1 MDGDVVHVVRAAQQV
16 REMVGGGEE
25 RLRHGSRGLVL
36 DVSQERR
43 HGGKT
48 VGGLAGEM
56 LVARIHVVLGSLG
69 YGHLSGRKNWK
80 GGPLFF

>member
-1 MDGDVVHVVRAAQQV
+1 MDGGVVHVVRAAQQV

-25 RLRHGSRGLVL
+25 RLGHGSRGLVL

-48 VGGLAGEM
+48 VGGLVGEM
-56 LVARIHVVLGSLG
+56 LEARIHLVLGGLG
-69 YGHLSGRKNWK
+69 YGHLSRIKKLERGAS
-80 GGPLFF
+80 FF